1 MGNPIMGDRT
11 NLGSCHRLQT
21 HFGSYE
27 QSIYCFCND
36 FLSGNIYNSLW
47 IDSLMWGGGTEF
59 GISELLTCICRGSL
73 LPWCRGRDGCGV
85 HGRWRSLR

>member
-47 IDSLMWGGGTEF
+47 IDSLMWGGGLNLEF
-59 GISELLTCICRGSL
+59 LNFLLVSVEVASCPGVEA
-73 LPWCRGRDGCGV
+73 GMVVGFMVDDGA
-85 HGRWRSLR
+85 